1 MTASNVLT
9 PEQLADLGK
18 LDTCVVANAIEA
30 FNVRLRNEG
39 FANSS
44 IHCLAPQP
52 APMVGYAATL
62 KIQCSHPPMSGHS
75 YVDRTD
81 WWTWLDSLPKPTVL
95 VIEDVDVRPGI
106 GAFVGE
112 VHAAIVQALGC
123 VGVVTNG
130 SVRDV
135 PAVHHRGFHLFAG
148 SVSVSHAYAHRVDF
162 GKPVTVG
169 GLEIKTG
176 DLIHG
181 DQHGVLTIP
190 NDIANQVPLAAE
202 RIRAHEK
209 RILAE
214 CLGPGF
220 SIEKLRDAV
229 KGYFSN

>member
-1 MTASNVLT
+1 MASPILLT

-18 LDTCVVANAIEA
+18 LDTCMVANAIEA

-39 FANSS
+39 FTNSS

-81 WWTWLDSLPKPTVL
+81 WWDWLVSLPKPTVL
-95 VIEDVDVRPGI
+95 VIEDVDARTGL
-106 GAFVGE
+106 GAFIGE
-112 VHAAIVQALGC
+112 THAAIMQAMGC
-123 VGVVTNG
+123 IGVVTNG

-135 PAVHHRGFHLFAG
+135 PSVHERGFHLFAG
-148 SVSVSHAYAHRVDF
+148 SMSVSHAYAHKVDF

-169 GLEIKTG
+169 GLEIKAG

-181 DQHGVLTIP
+181 DLHGVLTIP
-190 NDIANQVPLAAE
+190 ANIAAEVPSAAE

-214 CLGPGF
+214 CQTPDF

-229 KGYFSN
+229 KGYFSH